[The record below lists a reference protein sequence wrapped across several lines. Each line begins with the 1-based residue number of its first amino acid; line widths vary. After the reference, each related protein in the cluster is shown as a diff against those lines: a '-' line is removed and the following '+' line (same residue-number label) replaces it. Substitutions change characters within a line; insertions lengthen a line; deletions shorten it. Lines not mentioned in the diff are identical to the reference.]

1 MKKILFFL
9 CVISYILQAQV
20 SHNVNLLYNWQ
31 DSTLVGSAA
40 FNNIYNEVWG
50 VVINNRE
57 YAIIGS
63 TAGTHIFDVS
73 DPINSYEAAFVECE
87 VPDTQIIHRDYHDY
101 NGYLYIVADEGFD
114 SKLKIVDMNY
124 LPDSIS
130 VVYSSNALFRRAHNI
145 FIDSSTA
152 KMYACGT
159 DYTFMDIYSLDN
171 PVNPV
176 FIFTFDDLNDPQSQ
190 FNNGYIHDVY
200 VKNDIAY
207 LNAANNGFFI
217 VDFSE
222 TTSPEILGS
231 LTQYPYK
238 GYNHSGWLSEDG
250 NSYFFADENHGYLM
264 KSVDVSDFSNITVVD
279 TFNSAANTQSMA
291 HNLIVKDN
299 YLYVSHYHD
308 GLQIFDISNPSNV
321 IQVAYYKTYQPND
334 YLSYRGAWGVYPLL
348 PSGNILVSDMQ
359 YGLFVLQ
366 AQSLNIQ
373 SQNDNDLYVYP
384 NPFTHHINLNTDKNG
399 VKKVKV
405 YNVSGELVI
414 SKVFVDQKIVLNTSN
429 LEKGIYFLQL
439 YENSIIK
446 TEKIINF

>member
-1 MKKILFFL
+1 MMKKILFFL

-73 DPINSYEAAFVECE
+73 DPINSYEAAFIAGE
-87 VPDTQIIHRDYHDY
+87 VAGAQIIHRDYHDY
-101 NGYLYIVADEGFD
+101 NGYLYIVADEGQQ
-114 SKLKIVDMNY
+114 SKLKIVDLSS
-124 LPDSIS
+124 LPSSVS
-130 VVYSSNALFRRAHNI
+130 VVYNSSEFFNTAHNI
-145 FIDSSTA
+145 FIDTATA
-152 KMYACGT
+152 KLYACGSDYIST
-159 DYTFMDIYSLDN
+159 LIFSLADPTNPTLLMDYT
-171 PVNPV
+171 
-176 FIFTFDDLNDPQSQ
+176 DL
-190 FNNGYIHDVY
+190 GYAHDVY
-200 VKNDIAY
+200 VQNDTAY
-207 LNAANNGFFI
+207 LNAGGAGLYI
-217 VDFSE
+217 VDFSDMN
-222 TTSPEILGS
+222 SPQIIGS

-250 NSYFFADENHGYLM
+250 SSYFFADENHGYLM

-279 TFNSAANTQSMA
+279 TFNSSANTQSMA

-366 AQSLNIQ
+366 AQSLNVQ
-373 SQNDNDLYVYP
+373 SQNDNDLYIYP

-414 SKVFVDQKIVLNTSN
+414 NKVFVDQKIILNTSN

-439 YENSIIK
+439 HENSIIK